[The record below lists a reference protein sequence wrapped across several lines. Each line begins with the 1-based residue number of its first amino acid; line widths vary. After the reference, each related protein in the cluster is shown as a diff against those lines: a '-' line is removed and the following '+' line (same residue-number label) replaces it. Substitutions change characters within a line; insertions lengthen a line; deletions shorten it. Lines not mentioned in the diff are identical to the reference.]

1 VSLRNR
7 LLLAIGYVLLIAIVA
22 FEVPLALNTSHR
34 IDSEVR
40 AQASAQADLLA
51 VAAAEELPEGR
62 SHIQPLVDVAA
73 ETVRGRVIVVN
84 RRGRLVAD
92 SEREPSGSDFSNRPE
107 IVSALEGSRFQ
118 QERRSDDLD
127 MEIIATSAP
136 MIVDD
141 EVLGA
146 VRVTQSTASEQR
158 AVLDSV
164 GGLALVGL
172 IVLGIGLIAAVLV
185 ARQLTT
191 PLRAMT
197 RSTERIAAGDLDE
210 RVPPTGSSEQ
220 RALAHSFNEM
230 TDRLGAALRSQREFV
245 ADASH
250 QLRTPLTG
258 LRLRLEEAR
267 AALHGGSGEDGAG
280 SEIDAATDEV
290 DRLSLIVGEMLTLSR
305 AGERDA
311 PRVEVEVEE
320 LSRATAERWAA
331 EAEREGISIE
341 VRADRPGRVRCPL
354 ADAEQALDALVENAI
369 RYSPPGTTVTL
380 VAGRDEIAVVDEGPG
395 IGSEEREAV
404 FERFH
409 RGNAGR
415 SGPRGTGLGLPIAR
429 SLARAWG
436 GDVELGA
443 GPGEGTRAV
452 LRFEAETREPAAEG
466 RAQ

>member
-1 VSLRNR
+1 MSLRNR
-7 LLLAIGYVLLIAIVA
+7 LLIAIGYVLLIAIVA
-22 FEVPLALNTSHR
+22 FEVPLALNTSDR

-40 AQASAQADLLA
+40 SQASAQADLLA
-51 VAAAEELPEGR
+51 IVAAEELPEGR

-92 SEREPSGSDFSNRPE
+92 SEREPTGTDFSNRPE
-107 IVSALEGSRFQ
+107 IGSALEGSRFQ
-118 QERRSDDLD
+118 QERHSDDLN

-136 MIVDD
+136 MIVNDK
-141 EVLGA
+141 VQGA
-146 VRVTQSTASEQR
+146 VRVTQSTASEER

-172 IVLGIGLIAAVLV
+172 IVLGIGLIAAVVV

-197 RSTERIAAGDLDE
+197 RSAQRIADGDLDE

-230 TDRLGAALRSQREFV
+230 TDRLAAALRSQREFV

-267 AALHGGSGEDGAG
+267 AALDGGSRENGAG

-290 DRLSLIVGEMLTLSR
+290 DRLSLIVDEMLTLSK

-311 PRVEVEVEE
+311 PQVEVALEE
-320 LSRATAERWAA
+320 LSRNAGERWAA
-331 EAEREGISIE
+331 EAELEGITIE
-341 VRADRPGRVRCPL
+341 VCADRPGRVRCPL
-354 ADAEQALDALVENAI
+354 ANARQALDVLIENAI
-369 RYSPPGTTVTL
+369 RYSPPETTITL
-380 VAGRDEIAVVDEGPG
+380 VAGRDNIAVVDEGPG
-395 IGSEEREAV
+395 IGPEEREAV

-409 RGNAGR
+409 RGSAGR

-436 GDVELGA
+436 GEVELGD
-443 GPGEGTRAV
+443 GDGGTRVV
-452 LRFEAETREPAAEG
+452 LVFG
-466 RAQ
+466 AQAGNQTAKEMSR